1 MMHVVLRTSKGWVM
15 CDMEDIAIRPFEA
28 GDISAMRAIWNEVV
42 ADGRAF
48 PQEEPLRDDAEA
60 KEFFKSQTAVV
71 VAVCGRAERAGR
83 EDAESF
89 PAGEGSVG
97 HADGEAS
104 LADGAQTASEA
115 GEVLGLYI
123 LRPNNV
129 GRCGHIANT
138 SYAVSKAA
146 RGKHVGA
153 ALVTD
158 SLHRAKA
165 FGFRVLQFNAVVAS
179 NASALHLYEKLG
191 FTRLGAIPGG
201 FRNIEGVY
209 EDIYPHYFD
218 LTTLD

>member
-1 MMHVVLRTSKGWVM
+1 M

-48 PQEEPLRDDAEA
+48 PQEDPLGNDEEA
-60 KEFFKSQTAVV
+60 KEFFESQTAAV
-71 VAVCGRAERAGR
+71 VAVGGQVERSGR
-83 EDAESF
+83 EGVESF
-89 PAGEGSVG
+89 PTGEGCVG
-97 HADGEAS
+97 RADGEAP
-104 LADGAQTASEA
+104 LADGAQKASEA

-123 LRPNNV
+123 LHPNNV

-165 FGFRVLQFNAVVAS
+165 CGFRVLQFNAVVAS

>member
-1 MMHVVLRTSKGWVM
+1 
-15 CDMEDIAIRPFEA
+15 MEDIAIRPFEA

-48 PQEEPLRDDAEA
+48 PQEEPLRNDEEA
-60 KEFFKSQTAVV
+60 KEFFESQTAAV
-71 VAVCGRAERAGR
+71 VAVGGRAERAGR

-89 PAGEGSVG
+89 PTGEGCVG
-97 HADGEAS
+97 RADGEAS

-123 LRPNNV
+123 LHPNNV

-158 SLHRAKA
+158 SLHRARRAGSACCSSTPWLPPTPRRYICTISLASRAWAPSPAASAISKA
-165 FGFRVLQFNAVVAS
+165 F
-179 NASALHLYEKLG
+179 
-191 FTRLGAIPGG
+191 TRTSI
-201 FRNIEGVY
+201 R
-209 EDIYPHYFD
+209 
-218 LTTLD
+218 TTLT

>member
-1 MMHVVLRTSKGWVM
+1 M
-15 CDMEDIAIRPFEA
+15 CDMEDITIRPFEA

-48 PQEEPLRDDAEA
+48 PQEDPLGNDEEA
-60 KEFFKSQTAVV
+60 KEFFESQTAAV
-71 VAVCGRAERAGR
+71 VAVGGQVERSGR
-83 EDAESF
+83 EGIESF
-89 PAGEGSVG
+89 PTGEGCVG
-97 HADGEAS
+97 RADGEAP
-104 LADGAQTASEA
+104 LADGAQKASEA

-123 LRPNNV
+123 LHPNNV

-165 FGFRVLQFNAVVAS
+165 CGFRVLSSTQWSPPTLRRCICTKSSAS
-179 NASALHLYEKLG
+179 RAWERSPAAFAISKAP
-191 FTRLGAIPGG
+191 TRTSI
-201 FRNIEGVY
+201 R
-209 EDIYPHYFD
+209 
-218 LTTLD
+218 TTLT